1 MPLRAKLGLGAE
13 ILATYVR
20 VRLSMRR
27 AELPRVVER
36 IRSEAGSK
44 ADAPVDPRALG
55 AAVMGVLAL
64 LPTDSRC
71 LVRSLVYLSLIS
83 RRGVDGTLVIGARTE
98 PEFAAHAW
106 VEVAGDPMLP
116 AGDGDGEF
124 KPLTVL

>member
-1 MPLRAKLGLGAE
+1 MPLRTKLGLGAE
-13 ILATYVR
+13 ILVTYVR

-36 IRSEAGSK
+36 IR
-44 ADAPVDPRALG
+44 ADARPRPASPVDPHGLG

-71 LVRSLVYLSLIS
+71 LVRSLVYLSLLS
-83 RRGVDGTLVIGARTE
+83 RRGVAGTLVIGARTQ

-106 VEVAGDPMLP
+106 VEVGGDPMLP
-116 AGDGDGEF
+116 SGDGEY